1 MIQGSWND
9 FPQFIPLYLFRQ
21 NCGIN
26 KIIRYL
32 KCVVLWFM
40 YILWRDYPHWAN
52 FSVTVMRH
60 LYIHCKPSRQYYDY
74 LIFIYIYSYTYLFL
88 IILPLWDY
96 FPSVCPLLFHFFF
109 LFLFMSLTVLGTNS
123 ISIDL
128 SEKLYFILVWEE
140 FSLEIRFPSNTWEAI
155 LLSSGFVL

>member
-40 YILWRDYPHWAN
+40 YVLWRDYPHWAN

-60 LYIHCKPSRQYYDY
+60 LYIHCKALKTVLWLLNIHLY
-74 LIFIYIYSYTYLFL
+74 LLIHLLFL
-88 IILPLWDY
+88 NYSFLMR
-96 FPSVCPLLFHFFF
+96 LFSFCLSTSISFFF
-109 LFLFMSLTVLGTNS
+109 PFVFMSLTLLGTNC
-123 ISIDL
+123 ISTDL
-128 SEKLYFILVWEE
+128 SEKLYFILVLEE
-140 FSLEIRFPSNTWEAI
+140 FSLEIRFPPNTWETI
-155 LLSSGFVL
+155 LLFSGFVL